1 MRPPLT
7 AKKVFDSARRGDRA
21 AKRTVADEATWIALV
36 IAAVVSVADPELV
49 ILGGGIGANGD
60 LLLDPI
66 ERELATISPFR
77 PRIEVSALR
86 EEATLSGAVW
96 MALQAAQDRLF
107 DRREVPA

>member
-1 MRPPLT
+1 
-7 AKKVFDSARRGDRA
+7 
-21 AKRTVADEATWIALV
+21 
-36 IAAVVSVADPELV
+36 VSVVDPELV

-60 LLLDPI
+60 LLLEPI

-86 EEATLSGAVW
+86 EDATLNGAVW

-107 DRREVPA
+107 DRREVSA